1 MARKKKEV
9 EVIDHG
15 GAKTVAKKTS
25 YVTRVKQIFAVI
37 TVIWFAL
44 VICIPLHV
52 KNTYSQPIKK
62 SIVVSMFFDL
72 QRNIVEQYE
81 KLLDGIKDAINLE
94 KPVAF
99 AIDKVKM
106 AQGAVDKVTDTT
118 AQAKDVTA
126 KAHESNAKTKETT
139 AGLKQLSG
147 LAGKFGINTGG
158 IDSALDKVDENVD
171 KVDAAVGKADQA
183 IAKVDD
189 VAAKVNA
196 QLDKV
201 ENDLTA
207 LLQVEFDKMIDEAI
221 KNQLD
226 KNTGGLGT
234 TLLTNYGIKHV
245 YPWRPSSWPVATK
258 IYNDLAK
265 SDVTVI
271 TVITDTVDKYFGY
284 VAWGLVAAA
293 WIAGLYIWLMVKKK
307 VKMMIAPFQ
316 VCPRCGHT
324 FVDKRGAMNFI
335 KMLQPWKWF

>member
-1 MARKKKEV
+1 MKRKGEKMARKPKEV
-9 EVIDHG
+9 DVIDHG
-15 GAKTVAKKTS
+15 GAKTVARKTS

-44 VICIPLHV
+44 VIWAPLHV

-106 AQGAVDKVTDTT
+106 AEAAVDKVTDTT
-118 AQAKDVTA
+118 AKAKDTTA
-126 KAHESNAKTKETT
+126 KAKETT
-139 AGLKQLSG
+139 AGVKKLTG
-147 LAGKFGINTGG
+147 LVGKFGVKTDG
-158 IDSALDKVDENVD
+158 IDNALDKVDDGVD
-171 KVDAAVGKADQA
+171 KTNQA

-189 VAAKVNA
+189 VAAQVNA
-196 QLDKV
+196 QLDKM
-201 ENDLTA
+201 EGDLTA
-207 LLQVEFDKMIDEAI
+207 LLQVEVDKLIDEAI
-221 KNQLD
+221 KSQID

-258 IYNDLAK
+258 IYNDLSR
-265 SDVTVI
+265 SDVAVIQVI
-271 TVITDTVDKYFGY
+271 TRTVDKYFGY

-293 WIAGLYIWLMVKKK
+293 WIAGLYIWMQVNKK

>member
-1 MARKKKEV
+1 MKRKGEKMARKPKEV

-15 GAKTVAKKTS
+15 GAKTVARKTS

-44 VICIPLHV
+44 VIWAPLHV

-118 AQAKDVTA
+118 AKAKDTTA
-126 KAHESNAKTKETT
+126 KAKETT
-139 AGLKQLSG
+139 AGVKKLTG
-147 LAGKFGINTGG
+147 LVGKFGVKTDG
-158 IDSALDKVDENVD
+158 IDNALDKVDDGVD
-171 KVDAAVGKADQA
+171 KTNQA

-189 VAAKVNA
+189 VAAQVNA
-196 QLDKV
+196 RLDKM
-201 ENDLTA
+201 EGDLTA
-207 LLQVEFDKMIDEAI
+207 LLQVEVDKLIDEAI
-221 KNQLD
+221 KSQID

-258 IYNDLAK
+258 IYNDLSR
-265 SDVTVI
+265 SDVAVIQVI
-271 TVITDTVDKYFGY
+271 TRTVDKYFGY

-293 WIAGLYIWLMVKKK
+293 WIAGLYIWMQVNKK

>member
-1 MARKKKEV
+1 MAKKEI
-9 EVIDHG
+9 EVIDRG

-25 YVTRVKQIFAVI
+25 YITWTKRIFAVVSI
-37 TVIWFAL
+37 IWIAFVIWF
-44 VICIPLHV
+44 PLHV

-106 AQGAVDKVTDTT
+106 AEGAVNKVTDTT
-118 AQAKDVTA
+118 AKAKDATATAHANNA
-126 KAHESNAKTKETT
+126 KAKETT
-139 AGLKQLSG
+139 AGLKG
-147 LAGKFGINTGG
+147 LTGIAGKFGVNTNG
-158 IDSALDKVDENVD
+158 IDNALN
-171 KVDAAVGKADQA
+171 KVDASVDRADKAVAKADQA

-196 QLDKV
+196 QLDKAEKNLASV
-201 ENDLTA
+201 
-207 LLQVEFDKMIDEAI
+207 LQLEFDKMIDDAI
-221 KNQLD
+221 KTQLD
-226 KNTGGLGT
+226 KSSGGLGT

-271 TVITDTVDKYFGY
+271 TTITKTVDKYFGY
-284 VAWGLVAAA
+284 VAWGLVIAA
-293 WIAGLYIWLMVKKK
+293 WAVGLFIWLSLFKK
-307 VKMMIAPFQ
+307 VKAMLAPFL

-324 FVDKRGAMNFI
+324 YADKRTAYGLLKA
-335 KMLQPWKWF
+335 LQPWKWL

>member
-1 MARKKKEV
+1 MARKPKEV
-9 EVIDHG
+9 EVIDRG
-15 GAKTVAKKTS
+15 GAKTVARKTS

-37 TVIWFAL
+37 TIVWFAL
-44 VICIPLHV
+44 VVFVPLHV

-94 KPVAF
+94 KPVAY

-106 AQGAVDKVTDTT
+106 AESAVDKVTDAT
-118 AQAKDVTA
+118 AKASEQTA
-126 KAHESNAKTKETT
+126 KAHDANAKAKETT
-139 AGLKQLSG
+139 AGIKG
-147 LAGKFGINTGG
+147 LTGIAGRFGINTGG
-158 IDSALDKVDENVD
+158 IDSALDKVDASVD
-171 KVDAAVGKADQA
+171 KADKAVAKADQA

-201 ENDLTA
+201 EKNLA
-207 LLQVEFDKMIDEAI
+207 SVLQLEFDKMIDEAI

-226 KNTGGLGT
+226 KSTGGLGT

-258 IYNDLAK
+258 IYNDLSK

-271 TVITDTVDKYFGY
+271 TTLTKTVDKYFGY
-284 VAWGLVAAA
+284 VAWGLVIAA
-293 WIAGLYIWLMVKKK
+293 WAVGVYIWMMVNKK
-307 VKMMIAPFQ
+307 VKLMIAPFQ

-324 FVDKRGAMNFI
+324 FVDRRGAMNFI

>member
-1 MARKKKEV
+1 MARKPKEV

-15 GAKTVAKKTS
+15 GAKTVARKTS
-25 YVTRVKQIFAVI
+25 YVTRVKQIFAII
-37 TVIWFAL
+37 TIVWFAL
-44 VICIPLHV
+44 VIWAPLHV

-81 KLLDGIKDAINLE
+81 RLLDGIKDAINLE
-94 KPVAF
+94 KPVAY

-106 AQGAVDKVTDTT
+106 AEAAVDKVTDAT
-118 AQAKDVTA
+118 AKASEQTA
-126 KAHESNAKTKETT
+126 KAHDANAKAKETT
-139 AGLKQLSG
+139 AGLKN
-147 LAGKFGINTGG
+147 LAGIAGRFGVKTDG
-158 IDSALDKVDENVD
+158 IDNALN
-171 KVDAAVGKADQA
+171 KVDAGVDKADKAVAKADQA

-201 ENDLTA
+201 EKDLA
-207 LLQVEFDKMIDEAI
+207 SVLQLEFDKMIDEAI

-226 KNTGGLGT
+226 KSTGGLGT

-258 IYNDLAK
+258 IYNDLSK
-265 SDVTVI
+265 SNVAVI

-293 WIAGLYIWLMVKKK
+293 WIAGLYIWMQVNKK

-324 FVDKRGAMNFI
+324 FVDRRGAMNFI

>member
-1 MARKKKEV
+1 MARKPKEV
-9 EVIDHG
+9 EVIDRG
-15 GAKTVAKKTS
+15 GAKTVARKTS

-37 TVIWFAL
+37 TIVWFAL
-44 VICIPLHV
+44 VIWAPLHV

-81 KLLDGIKDAINLE
+81 KLLEGIKKSINLE
-94 KPVAF
+94 KPVAY

-106 AQGAVDKVTDTT
+106 AEAAVDKVTDTT
-118 AQAKDVTA
+118 AKAKDTTA
-126 KAHESNAKTKETT
+126 KAKDTT
-139 AGLKQLSG
+139 ASVKKITG
-147 LAGKFGINTGG
+147 LAGMFGIKTDG
-158 IDSALDKVDENVD
+158 IDNAIAKVDEGVD
-171 KVDAAVGKADQA
+171 KTNQA

-201 ENDLTA
+201 EQNLA
-207 LLQVEFDKMIDEAI
+207 SVLQIEFDKMIDEAI

-226 KNTGGLGT
+226 KSTGGLGT

-258 IYNDLAK
+258 IYNDLSK
-265 SDVTVI
+265 SNVAVIQVI
-271 TVITDTVDKYFGY
+271 TRTVDKYFGY
-284 VAWGLVAAA
+284 VAWGLVVAA
-293 WIAGLYIWLMVKKK
+293 WIAGLYIWLQVKKK

-324 FVDKRGAMNFI
+324 FVDRRGVMNFLT
-335 KMLQPWKWF
+335 MLQPWKWF

>member
-1 MARKKKEV
+1 MARKPKEV

-15 GAKTVAKKTS
+15 GAKTVARKTS

-37 TVIWFAL
+37 TVIWLAL
-44 VICIPLHV
+44 VIWAPLHV

-118 AQAKDVTA
+118 AKAKDSTA
-126 KAHESNAKTKETT
+126 KAKEQTAKAKDTT
-139 AGLKQLSG
+139 AGVKK
-147 LAGKFGINTGG
+147 LAGIAGRFGVNTGG
-158 IDSALDKVDENVD
+158 IDDALDKVDSGIDQANEGI
-171 KVDAAVGKADQA
+171 AKADQA
-183 IAKVDD
+183 IAKVDN
-189 VAAKVNA
+189 VAEKVNA
-196 QLDKV
+196 QLDKI
-201 ENDLTA
+201 EKDLA
-207 LLQVEFDKMIDEAI
+207 SVLQLEFDKMIDEAI
-221 KNQLD
+221 KTQLD
-226 KNTGGLGT
+226 KNSGGLGT

-271 TVITDTVDKYFGY
+271 TTITNTVDKYFGY

-293 WIAGLYIWLMVKKK
+293 WIAGLYIWMMAKKK

-324 FVDKRGAMNFI
+324 FVDKRGALNFI

>member
-1 MARKKKEV
+1 MARKPKEV

-15 GAKTVAKKTS
+15 GAKTVARKTS

-37 TVIWFAL
+37 TIVWFAL
-44 VICIPLHV
+44 VIWAPLHV

-81 KLLDGIKDAINLE
+81 KLLEGIKKSINLE
-94 KPVAF
+94 KPVAY

-106 AQGAVDKVTDTT
+106 AEAAVDKVTDAT
-118 AQAKDVTA
+118 AKASEQTA
-126 KAHESNAKTKETT
+126 KAHDTNAKAKETT
-139 AGLKQLSG
+139 AGLKNLSG
-147 LAGKFGINTGG
+147 IAGKFGIKTDG
-158 IDSALDKVDENVD
+158 IDNALNKVDGAVD
-171 KVDAAVGKADQA
+171 KADNAVSKADQA

-201 ENDLTA
+201 EQNLA
-207 LLQVEFDKMIDEAI
+207 SVLQLEFDKMIDEAI

-245 YPWRPSSWPVATK
+245 YPWRPSTWPVATK
-258 IYNDLAK
+258 IYNDLSK
-265 SDVTVI
+265 SNVTVI

-284 VAWGLVAAA
+284 VAWGLVLAA
-293 WIAGLYIWLMVKKK
+293 WIAGLYIWMQVNKK

-324 FVDKRGAMNFI
+324 FVDRRGAMNFI

>member
-1 MARKKKEV
+1 MARKPKEV

-15 GAKTVAKKTS
+15 GAKTVARKTS

-44 VICIPLHV
+44 VIWAPLHV

-118 AQAKDVTA
+118 AKAKDTTA
-126 KAHESNAKTKETT
+126 KAKETT
-139 AGLKQLSG
+139 AGVKKLTG
-147 LAGKFGINTGG
+147 LVGKFGVKTDG
-158 IDSALDKVDENVD
+158 IDNALDKVDDGVD
-171 KVDAAVGKADQA
+171 KTNQA

-189 VAAKVNA
+189 VAAQVNA
-196 QLDKV
+196 QLDKM
-201 ENDLTA
+201 EGDLTA
-207 LLQVEFDKMIDEAI
+207 LLQVEVDKLIDEAI
-221 KNQLD
+221 KSQID

-258 IYNDLAK
+258 IYNDLSR
-265 SDVTVI
+265 SDVAVIQVI
-271 TVITDTVDKYFGY
+271 TRTVDKYFGY

-293 WIAGLYIWLMVKKK
+293 WIAGLYIWMQVNKK